1 MICRIHNIAFNPFNK
16 KTTEINSLKARKL
29 STKLLIRNEEKK
41 FHTHNKINKIKFKK
55 NIYTK
60 LSHCVKAQRKRISM
74 KRRFLAIS
82 EFFFQYSSSSLLY
95 AILLCIKE
103 T

>member
-55 NIYTK
+55 KIYKTESLCQSTTK
-60 LSHCVKAQRKRISM
+60 
-74 KRRFLAIS
+74 
-82 EFFFQYSSSSLLY
+82 ENQYE
-95 AILLCIKE
+95 KKVFGNK
-103 T
+103 